1 MVTTDSLN
9 GKTPEAYADDFYDNN
24 GYGFG
29 TDCDGVLL
37 LVSTEDQDWHLS
49 TCGYGMTAITDD
61 GIEYISNKF
70 LPDLSDGDY
79 MAAFA
84 AYAELCDEFITQAK
98 TGQPYD
104 GDHMQKAPFNAV
116 KCLLIS
122 MAIGLVIALIV
133 TGSMKA
139 KLKSVRMQ
147 SAAASYVT
155 SLFFRP
161 LIMGG
166 IYRRIR
172 RHYFQDTKGIKE
184 EAICMLKR
192 GEGLMAVIIMII
204 IALGAS
210 FCLVGCAGETYRV
223 DYCGDKDFYKGAKNS
238 YRAGQEV
245 TLYYTMIATD
255 TDYSFYLDG
264 ESIKYDYDDRKGI
277 IIRFTMPD
285 HDVKLEHRAVNSMI
299 YVPPQWEGEP
309 DVMLL
314 DYCRATVATVGGG
327 YHELVI
333 TTTDDPE
340 EVRLDEF
347 IKEEG
352 EEENCRSWYIPFS
365 AAQEILDFVDAYG
378 LAEWN
383 DMENGISIDGA
394 RKVCEYWDGEG
405 YIRVSTDHMPEDGEE
420 TLDTLYELVISY
432 VYDDSEE

>member
-1 MVTTDSLN
+1 
-9 GKTPEAYADDFYDNN
+9 
-24 GYGFG
+24 
-29 TDCDGVLL
+29 
-37 LVSTEDQDWHLS
+37 
-49 TCGYGMTAITDD
+49 
-61 GIEYISNKF
+61 
-70 LPDLSDGDY
+70 
-79 MAAFA
+79 
-84 AYAELCDEFITQAK
+84 
-98 TGQPYD
+98 
-104 GDHMQKAPFNAV
+104 
-116 KCLLIS
+116 
-122 MAIGLVIALIV
+122 
-133 TGSMKA
+133 
-139 KLKSVRMQ
+139 
-147 SAAASYVT
+147 
-155 SLFFRP
+155 
-161 LIMGG
+161 
-166 IYRRIR
+166 
-172 RHYFQDTKGIKE
+172 
-184 EAICMLKR
+184 MLKR

-255 TDYSFYLDG
+255 TDCSFYLDG

-314 DYCRATVATVGGG
+314 AYCRATVATVGGG

-352 EEENCRSWYIPFS
+352 EEE
-365 AAQEILDFVDAYG
+365 QE
-378 LAEWN
+378 
-383 DMENGISIDGA
+383 
-394 RKVCEYWDGEG
+394 
-405 YIRVSTDHMPEDGEE
+405 
-420 TLDTLYELVISY
+420 
-432 VYDDSEE
+432 